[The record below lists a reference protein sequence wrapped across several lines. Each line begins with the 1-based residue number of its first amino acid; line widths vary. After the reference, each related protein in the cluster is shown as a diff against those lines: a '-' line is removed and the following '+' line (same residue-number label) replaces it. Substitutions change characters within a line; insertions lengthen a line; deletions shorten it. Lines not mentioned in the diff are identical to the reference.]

1 MAENIHA
8 GPIEQPYLTGYV
20 HADTEKAIR
29 GGIEEL
35 TDEDFDLHRGGLKA
49 AIEALEKGPS
59 PEILIIDI
67 SGERD
72 AVSSLRAMRELVV
85 PTTSVLLVGDIDN
98 TDFYREVTQIL
109 GAEEYLAKPFT
120 RERVARVFSH
130 VIRKHPVGNITGRC
144 IAVMGARGGVGT
156 SVIASSLAWL
166 SGAVLHRHSLL
177 LDTDLHRGV
186 GGFLLNCVPGHG
198 LRQALEDPERIDVL
212 LAERASV
219 PAAERLHL
227 MAESLPFLTGF
238 SYQIGAAESLLGVLS
253 HRFHTVIVDIPTAI
267 NDMTNEFAR
276 AARQKVI
283 VMEPT
288 LASVRDATH
297 LLNVP
302 AGPLQD
308 VRPIIIL
315 NKLGKPGYLTRKE
328 VEDALKMSVDLVIP
342 DIPKHV
348 IGAAMLGKPVIDVS
362 PTFKNAIIELGQ
374 RVDAVGASDLEQLG
388 VKASTAGGLKDTIR
402 KFFRR

>member
-1 MAENIHA
+1 
-8 GPIEQPYLTGYV
+8 
-20 HADTEKAIR
+20 
-29 GGIEEL
+29 
-35 TDEDFDLHRGGLKA
+35 
-49 AIEALEKGPS
+49 
-59 PEILIIDI
+59 
-67 SGERD
+67 
-72 AVSSLRAMRELVV
+72 
-85 PTTSVLLVGDIDN
+85 
-98 TDFYREVTQIL
+98 
-109 GAEEYLAKPFT
+109 
-120 RERVARVFSH
+120 
-130 VIRKHPVGNITGRC
+130 
-144 IAVMGARGGVGT
+144 
-156 SVIASSLAWL
+156 
-166 SGAVLHRHSLL
+166 
-177 LDTDLHRGV
+177 
-186 GGFLLNCVPGHG
+186 
-198 LRQALEDPERIDVL
+198 
-212 LAERASV
+212 
-219 PAAERLHL
+219 
-227 MAESLPFLTGF
+227 
-238 SYQIGAAESLLGVLS
+238 
-253 HRFHTVIVDIPTAI
+253 
-267 NDMTNEFAR
+267 
-276 AARQKVI
+276 
-283 VMEPT
+283 MEPT